1 MSDIQRTD
9 EWFKARL
16 GCVTASRVA
25 DVMAKTRNGD
35 YSASRKNYM
44 AELVCERLTG
54 QPTIGFESTAMK
66 WGTDTEPMARASY
79 EIETGMLVTEVG
91 FILHPT
97 IEMFGSSPDGLID
110 PAGGVEIKCPNT
122 ATHIETLLGANV
134 KMEYV
139 YQMQTGMDCTE
150 KEWWDFVSF
159 DPRLN
164 GRLQLFIKRF
174 YRDDKMISNIEK
186 EVSLFLEE
194 LDETVA
200 KLEALK

>member
-66 WGTDTEPMARASY
+66 WGTDTEPMARAAY

>member
-9 EWFKARL
+9 EWFNARL

-66 WGTDTEPMARASY
+66 WGTDTEPMARAAY

-97 IEMFGSSPDGLID
+97 IKMFGSSPDGLID

>member
-9 EWFKARL
+9 EWFNARL

-44 AELVCERLTG
+44 AELVCERLTR

-66 WGTDTEPMARASY
+66 WGTDTEPMARAAY